1 MERHKG
7 RSGIAH
13 LVSAA
18 RYTLD
23 GFKGCYKTEVAFR
36 QEILLGVI
44 HVSALAALPLSV
56 WVRLYLLSIWLLLF
70 SVELINSAIEA
81 VVDLASPEHHALAKK
96 AKDCGS
102 AAVFCVLVII
112 VGSWTVVLFDLFRKL
127 GG

>member
-1 MERHKG
+1 MEQHKG
-7 RSGIAH
+7 MSGMAH

-23 GFKGCYKTEVAFR
+23 GFRGCYKTEVAFR

-44 HVSALAALPLSV
+44 HVSVLAVLPLSI
-56 WVRLYLLSIWLLLF
+56 WGRLYMLSIWLLLI

-81 VVDLASPEHHALAKK
+81 VVDLVSPKHHALAKK

-112 VGSWTVVLFDLFRKL
+112 VGSWAVVLFDLIRKL
-127 GG
+127 VG